1 MTTASPFRPVSF
13 EDWSSAVEAE
23 LEGRPTSSLHTKLLE
38 GVTVRPLEVSRPT
51 GPAATVERGA
61 IGVVVAPRHAH
72 PDPEAVRRA
81 LQDDVLGGAT
91 GLFMQFGRACR
102 FGLDG
107 DHPAALEHLV
117 EGGTAIG
124 QARDLTNA
132 VELGASRLEVL
143 AFDAGANAVPLLA
156 LVEATLAGLGVDRAR
171 QVVHAG
177 FDPIGALLRDGA
189 VPADIDVLWREA
201 ATTLRAIDPQTH
213 PTKLI
218 VADGTI
224 VHAAG
229 AHAALELAVL
239 WASGL
244 EAFDRLTQEGIA
256 PERAASEIVFRTA
269 IGRDVFVELAK
280 LRALRLGWQKI
291 LRAAGLAEAP
301 PATIHACVS
310 SRILARRD
318 PWVNM
323 LRGTGALWSALLG
336 GAELVTPA
344 AWDEA
349 IGEPDSTTRRIA
361 RNQALVLL
369 EESHLG
375 APLDPAAGSF
385 AIEQLT
391 RDLGEAAWS
400 LLQEIEAEGGI
411 LAAVESGTLQARVR
425 AAADARLEAVAKRKE
440 PIVGVGEFPN
450 LDEQPVV
457 RRDVRDRKSATSLA
471 DIAATSRR
479 MRASAPPPAFAKGD
493 GFTELRALAG
503 RNATVSE
510 LGRALARRG
519 EGPSVERLRAMRDAA
534 PFERLR
540 DRVERL
546 ARGRGK
552 APTVTLVT
560 FGASKEYR
568 TRTAYT
574 SNAFAAAGFRTVT
587 RAFEEISGPLAGA
600 ACLCTSDALLTS
612 DGVRLAKELR
622 RLEASPLVVA
632 GKVPAVEHELAQ
644 AGVTQTLFAGGDLV
658 ALLEALVTAEEA
670 RP

>member
-1 MTTASPFRPVSF
+1 MTTSSSFRPVSF
-13 EDWSSAVEAE
+13 EDWSAAVEAE
-23 LEGRPTSSLHTKLLE
+23 LEGRPASSLHTKLLE
-38 GVTVRPLEVSRPT
+38 GVSVRPLEVSAPPGDAPRAERS
-51 GPAATVERGA
+51 GPA
-61 IGVVVAPRHAH
+61 VVVAPRHAH

-81 LQDDVLGGAT
+81 VQDDALGGAT
-91 GLFMQFGRACR
+91 GLFLQFGRACR

-117 EGGTAIG
+117 EGGTAVG
-124 QARDLTNA
+124 QARDLA
-132 VELGASRLEVL
+132 AALELGAGRLEVL

-156 LVEATLAGLGVDRAR
+156 LVEAALASLGTDRAR

-177 FDPIGALLRDGA
+177 FDPVGALLRDGA
-189 VPADIDVLWREA
+189 VPADLDVLWREA
-201 ATTLRAIDPQTH
+201 ARTLAAIDPATH
-213 PTKLI
+213 PTKLV
-218 VADGTI
+218 VADGTV

-256 PERAASEIVFRTA
+256 PEVAAGTIVFRTA
-269 IGRDVFVELAK
+269 VGRDVFVELAK

-291 LRAAGLAEAP
+291 LHAAGLTSA
-301 PATIHACVS
+301 PATTVHACVS
-310 SRILARRD
+310 SRMLARRD

-323 LRGTGALWSALLG
+323 LRGTGSLWSALLG
-336 GAELVTPA
+336 GADVVTPA

-349 IGEPDSTTRRIA
+349 IGEPDATTRRIA

-375 APLDPAAGSF
+375 GPVDPAAGSY
-385 AIEQLT
+385 ALETLT
-391 RDLGEAAWS
+391 RELGEAAWA
-400 LLQEIEAEGGI
+400 LLQEIESEGGI
-411 LAAVESGTLQARVR
+411 LAAIEQGSLQARVR
-425 AAADARLEAVAKRKE
+425 ASAEARLDAVAKRRE

-450 LDEQPVV
+450 LEEREVV
-457 RRDVRDRKSATSLA
+457 RHNVRDRKSATSLA
-471 DIAATSRR
+471 DIAASSRR
-479 MRASAPPPAFAKGD
+479 MRASAPPPAFGKSE
-493 GFTELRALAG
+493 GFAELRALAG

-519 EGPSVERLRAMRDAA
+519 EGPSVERLRSMRDAA

-540 DRVERL
+540 DRIDRL
-546 ARGRGK
+546 TRGRGK

-560 FGASKEYR
+560 VGSPKDYR
-568 TRTAYT
+568 TRTSYA

-587 RAFEEISGPLAGA
+587 KALEELAVPLAGA

-612 DGVRLAKELR
+612 DGVRAAKELR
-622 RLEASPLVVA
+622 RLEALPLVVA
-632 GKVPAVEHELAQ
+632 GKLPAIEHELAQ

-658 ALLEALVTAEEA
+658 TLLEALVVAEEA

>member
-1 MTTASPFRPVSF
+1 MTTASPFRPVTF
-13 EDWSSAVEAE
+13 DDWTSAVEAE
-23 LEGRPTSSLHTKLLE
+23 LEGRPARSLDSKLLE
-38 GVTVRPLEVSRPT
+38 GVSVRPLEVAAPVGPLPT
-51 GPAATVERGA
+51 AARSTA
-61 IGVVVAPRHAH
+61 GVVVASRHAH

-91 GLFMQFGRACR
+91 GVFLQFGRACR

-124 QARDLTNA
+124 QARDLATA
-132 VELGASRLEVL
+132 LELGASRLEVL
-143 AFDAGANAVPLLA
+143 AFDAGANAIPLLA
-156 LVEATLAGLGVDRAR
+156 LVEATLANLGVDRAR

-201 ATTLRAIDPQTH
+201 ASTLTAVDQATH
-213 PTKLI
+213 PTKLV
-218 VADGTI
+218 VADGTV

-244 EAFDRLTQEGIA
+244 EAFDRLTQEGLA
-256 PERAASEIVFRTA
+256 PETAASTIVFRTSV
-269 IGRDVFVELAK
+269 GRDVFVELAK

-291 LRAAGLAEAP
+291 LGAAGLTAAP
-301 PATIHACVS
+301 AATVHACVS
-310 SRILARRD
+310 SRMLARRD

-375 APLDPAAGSF
+375 APVDPAAGSF
-385 AIEQLT
+385 ALEQLT
-391 RDLGEAAWS
+391 HDLGNAAWAI
-400 LLQEIEAEGGI
+400 LQELEAEGGI
-411 LAAVESGTLQARVR
+411 LAAVEQGTLQARVR
-425 AAADARLEAVAKRKE
+425 AAADARLEAIAKRKE

-450 LDEQPVV
+450 LDEQTVV

-479 MRASAPPPAFAKGD
+479 MRASAPPPAFGKSE
-493 GFTELRALAG
+493 GFAALRALAV

-540 DRVERL
+540 ERTERL
-546 ARGRGK
+546 TRGRGK
-552 APTVTLVT
+552 HPTVTLVT
-560 FGASKEYR
+560 FGTPKDYR
-568 TRTAYT
+568 TRTAYAST
-574 SNAFAAAGFRTVT
+574 AFAAAGFRTAT
-587 RAFEEISGPLAGA
+587 RSFDDLGDVLAGA

-612 DGVRLAKELR
+612 DGVRVAKDLR
-622 RLEASPLVVA
+622 RREALPLVVA
-632 GKVPAVEHELAQ
+632 GKVHAIEHELAQ

-658 ALLEALVTAEEA
+658 ALLEAIVTAEEA